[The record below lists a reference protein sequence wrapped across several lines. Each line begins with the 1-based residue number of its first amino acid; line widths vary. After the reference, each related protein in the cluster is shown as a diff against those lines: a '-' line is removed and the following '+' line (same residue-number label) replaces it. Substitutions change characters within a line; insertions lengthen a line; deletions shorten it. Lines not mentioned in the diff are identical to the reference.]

1 MGLTTKGRIMF
12 NRRRFNI
19 RKIISIRNMII
30 LVLCFVVIFSV
41 SSIITAN
48 ALRKKVAN
56 STVVYKAD
64 ETTGN
69 ITQEEQINN
78 EEPTVKT
85 STTNNVEDVNDNQ
98 NINID
103 SLSETVDKGMT
114 INLLGEVMMGGVVS
128 EKLNYSYSSAI
139 KGVYSTTRSADF
151 TYCNFPTNITNLDKI
166 ENVKSKY
173 LVTNEAI
180 TALEALGVDSVS
192 IASDHIIDYPTD
204 IIKNTISK
212 FEEADIFV
220 AGRENM
226 PVYFEKD
233 GKKIAIVST
242 NSVIIGTS
250 KNYSNEGISIYSKDN
265 LSKNIQEAKE
275 SADVVIADIHWGRDH
290 VYGVTNQMKDIARA
304 AIDAGADMVIGSHA
318 LGVYPIVKYNDK
330 PIIYSTGYL
339 MSDLD
344 YNVAK
349 EGFIFKVNIDENMK
363 INTLEM
369 TPIFIENKEAV
380 KLYNEYDLEKC
391 SSYLQQ
397 FNNWHLEN
405 GLDSKI
411 EDDKIVIN
419 F

>member
-1 MGLTTKGRIMF
+1 
-12 NRRRFNI
+12 
-19 RKIISIRNMII
+19 MII

-48 ALRKKVAN
+48 ALRKKVAS

-290 VYGVTNQMKDIARA
+290 VYGVTNQMKDIAGA

>member
-1 MGLTTKGRIMF
+1 
-12 NRRRFNI
+12 
-19 RKIISIRNMII
+19 MII

-48 ALRKKVAN
+48 ALRKKVAS

>member
-1 MGLTTKGRIMF
+1 
-12 NRRRFNI
+12 
-19 RKIISIRNMII
+19 MII

-48 ALRKKVAN
+48 ALRKKVAS

-391 SSYLQQ
+391 ISYLQQ

>member
-1 MGLTTKGRIMF
+1 
-12 NRRRFNI
+12 
-19 RKIISIRNMII
+19 MII

-48 ALRKKVAN
+48 ALRKKVAS

-85 STTNNVEDVNDNQ
+85 STTNNVEDINDNQ

>member
-1 MGLTTKGRIMF
+1 
-12 NRRRFNI
+12 
-19 RKIISIRNMII
+19 MII

-48 ALRKKVAN
+48 ALRKKVAS

-290 VYGVTNQMKDIARA
+290 VYGVTNQMKDIAKG

-369 TPIFIENKEAV
+369 TPIFIENKESV

-391 SSYLQQ
+391 ISYLQQ